1 MIMNN
6 VIDDLKKYVQ
16 NLLNGQGNDINI
28 SVLNTDCSKDEYYK
42 KTVLRLQKNY
52 SLYKQDNNYFND
64 LLIAL
69 REYLIVFKDSLNIND
84 FDIPEDNKFGI
95 IKDEYSNEYFCK
107 MNLPDYLKSELI
119 EPAFLWSDS
128 NIKFIDSNK
137 ENPCLL
143 TDPYIYQLTGYK
155 KFRSEQQKMCVYG
168 ALNTPDGYTTLISL
182 PTGGGKSLITQTVAY
197 QKDGLT
203 IVVVPTVSLAID
215 QERSAK
221 KGIKREIKDS
231 EIFYYTSGKN
241 AVSILNAIRNKTAKL
256 LFISPETLLL
266 NQGFINEIENANQ
279 CKYLKNIVIDEAHI
293 VLDWGALFRVDYQCL
308 ESWKNNLQEMNS
320 SLRTFL
326 LSATF
331 DEKSVRI
338 LKDMFSKDGRWIEV
352 RCDALRKEP
361 RFSYVQAKNVLD
373 KKKKVKELIR
383 LLPHPMIVYVSRP
396 DEAESLKKE
405 LQEEGIYNIR
415 TFTGKTGNKQRKDII
430 DEWIKD
436 DFEIMIAT
444 SAFGVGV
451 DKPDVRT
458 VLHLYLPQNANS
470 YYQELGRGGRDGL
483 PSLSCMCLY
492 YNSDEEITRKRITK
506 QILTS
511 EKIEK
516 RWFSMFNST
525 MTKAIKDLYQID
537 TSVKP
542 SYNDES
548 DEEINEADVKWN
560 VYVLL
565 LLRRR
570 QLLEIISVRRETNSY
585 IFTIKILDN
594 DLLETS
600 VDLNKKVEQIHDEEY
615 KYRIEGFNNIK
626 ESVKNVN
633 QRCWSEMFY
642 DTYHYVDEF
651 CAGCNY
657 HINPMPFKVKH
668 FVEKSIKS
676 PIKEYSKNSYLLG
689 AREEAAIIGNFDDKI
704 IQYLSREGMTV
715 LVANDMDYI
724 ENSSCFDLNSVN
736 VFIIKFNEFYSL
748 ISKQNFYYVSGL
760 IGFLY
765 SGSNDQIFDQF
776 IKVKNY
782 MTKYHCFK
790 AVHILKENVYFD
802 QADKRITE
810 LLDGPTYEPEML
822 LSK

>member
-1 MIMNN
+1 M
-6 VIDDLKKYVQ
+6 
-16 NLLNGQGNDINI
+16 
-28 SVLNTDCSKDEYYK
+28 
-42 KTVLRLQKNY
+42 
-52 SLYKQDNNYFND
+52 
-64 LLIAL
+64 
-69 REYLIVFKDSLNIND
+69 
-84 FDIPEDNKFGI
+84 
-95 IKDEYSNEYFCK
+95 
-107 MNLPDYLKSELI
+107 
-119 EPAFLWSDS
+119 
-128 NIKFIDSNK
+128 
-137 ENPCLL
+137 
-143 TDPYIYQLTGYK
+143 
-155 KFRSEQQKMCVYG
+155 
-168 ALNTPDGYTTLISL
+168 
-182 PTGGGKSLITQTVAY
+182 
-197 QKDGLT
+197 
-203 IVVVPTVSLAID
+203 
-215 QERSAK
+215 
-221 KGIKREIKDS
+221 
-231 EIFYYTSGKN
+231 
-241 AVSILNAIRNKTAKL
+241 NAIHNKTAKL

-279 CKYLKNIVIDEAHI
+279 CRYLKNIVIDEAHI

-331 DEKSVRI
+331 DEKSVNI

-361 RFSYVQAKNVLD
+361 RFTYVQAKNILD
-373 KKKKVKELIR
+373 KKKKEKELIR

-396 DEAESLKKE
+396 DEAESLKKGLE
-405 LQEEGIYNIR
+405 EEGIYNIR
-415 TFTGKTGNKQRKDII
+415 TFTGKTGNNQRKKII
-430 DEWIKD
+430 DEWIQD

-511 EKIEK
+511 EKIIK

-525 MTKAIKDLYQID
+525 LTKAVKDLYQID

-548 DEEINEADVKWN
+548 DEEINEADIKWN

-570 QLLEIISVRRETNSY
+570 RLLEIISVRREINSY
-585 IFTIKILDN
+585 TFTIKILDN
-594 DLLETS
+594 DLLEVS
-600 VDLNKKVEQIHDEEY
+600 DNLNEKVEQIHDEEY
-615 KYRIEGFNNIK
+615 KYRIDGFSKIK
-626 ESVKNVN
+626 DSVKNVN

-642 DTYHYVDEF
+642 DTYHYVDDF
-651 CAGCNY
+651 CAGCDC

-668 FVEKSIKS
+668 YVEKTIDS
-676 PIKEYSKNSYLLG
+676 PLKECSKNSYLLG
-689 AREEAAIIGNFDDKI
+689 AREEAAIVGDFDDSI
-704 IQYLSREGMTV
+704 IRYLNKEGMTV
-715 LVANDMDYI
+715 LVTNDIDYI
-724 ENSSCFDLNSVN
+724 ENNSCYDFKTVN
-736 VFIIKFNEFYSL
+736 VLIIKFNEFYSL
-748 ISKQNFYYVSGL
+748 ISKRNFYYVSGL

-790 AVHILKENVYFD
+790 AVHMLKENVYFD
-802 QADKRITE
+802 QVDKKITE
-810 LLDGPTYEPEML
+810 LMDGPTYEPEML
-822 LSK
+822 LLE

>member
-1 MIMNN
+1 MIMNS
-6 VIDDLKKYVQ
+6 VIDDLKIYVR
-16 NLLNGQGNDINI
+16 NLINGQENDINLSDLKI
-28 SVLNTDCSKDEYYK
+28 NCSKDEYYK

-52 SLYKQDNNYFND
+52 TLYKQDNKYFND
-64 LLIAL
+64 MLIAL
-69 REYLIVFKDSLNIND
+69 REYLIVFKDSLNINN
-84 FDIPEDNKFGI
+84 FDIPEDNNFGI
-95 IKDEYSNEYFCK
+95 IKDEYSSEYFCK
-107 MNLPDYLKSELI
+107 MKLPDYLKSELV
-119 EPAFLWSDS
+119 EPAFLWADS

-137 ENPCLL
+137 ESSCLL
-143 TDPYIYQLTGYK
+143 TDPYIYQLTGFK

-182 PTGGGKSLITQTVAY
+182 PTGGGKSLVTQTVAY
-197 QKDGLT
+197 KKDGLT

-221 KGIKREIKDS
+221 KGIKSETKEN
-231 EIFYYTSGKN
+231 EIFYYTSGKD
-241 AVSILNAIRNKTAKL
+241 ASPILKAIRNKTAKL

-331 DEKSVRI
+331 DEKSVTI

-361 RFSYVQAKNVLD
+361 RFTYVQAKNILD
-373 KKKKVKELIR
+373 KKKKEKELIR

-396 DEAESLKKE
+396 DEAESLKKGLE
-405 LQEEGIYNIR
+405 EEGIYNIR
-415 TFTGKTGNKQRKDII
+415 TFTGNTGNNQRKKII
-430 DEWIKD
+430 DEWIQD

-451 DKPDVRT
+451 DKQDVRT

-511 EKIEK
+511 EKIIK

-525 MTKAIKDLYQID
+525 LTKAVKDVYQID

-548 DEEINEADVKWN
+548 DEEINEADIKWN

-570 QLLEIISVRRETNSY
+570 RLLEIISVRRETNSY
-585 IFTIKILDN
+585 TFTIKILDN
-594 DLLETS
+594 DLLEVS
-600 VDLNKKVEQIHDEEY
+600 DNLNEKVEQIHDEEY
-615 KYRIEGFNNIK
+615 KYRIDGFSKIK
-626 ESVKNVN
+626 DSVKNVN

-642 DTYHYVDEF
+642 DTYHYVDDF
-651 CAGCNY
+651 CAGCDC

-668 FVEKSIKS
+668 YVEKTIDS
-676 PIKEYSKNSYLLG
+676 PLKECSKNSYLLG
-689 AREEAAIIGNFDDKI
+689 AREEAAIVGDFDDSI
-704 IQYLSREGMTV
+704 IRYLNKEGMTV
-715 LVANDMDYI
+715 LVTNDIDYI
-724 ENSSCFDLNSVN
+724 ENNSCYDFKSVN
-736 VFIIKFNEFYSL
+736 VLIIKFNEFYSL
-748 ISKQNFYYVSGL
+748 ISKRNFYYVSGL

-790 AVHILKENVYFD
+790 AVHMLKENVYFD
-802 QADKRITE
+802 QVDKKITE
-810 LLDGPTYEPEML
+810 LMDGPTYEPEML
-822 LSK
+822 LLE

>member
-1 MIMNN
+1 MIMNS
-6 VIDDLKKYVQ
+6 VIDDLKIYVR
-16 NLLNGQGNDINI
+16 NLINGQENDINLSDLKI
-28 SVLNTDCSKDEYYK
+28 NCSKDEYYK

-52 SLYKQDNNYFND
+52 TLYKQDNKYFND
-64 LLIAL
+64 MLIAL
-69 REYLIVFKDSLNIND
+69 REYLIVFKDSLNINN

-95 IKDEYSNEYFCK
+95 IKDEYSSEYFCK
-107 MNLPDYLKSELI
+107 MKLPDYLKSELV
-119 EPAFLWSDS
+119 EPAFLWADS

-137 ENPCLL
+137 ESSCLL

-182 PTGGGKSLITQTVAY
+182 PTGGGKSLVTQTVAY

-221 KGIKREIKDS
+221 KGIKSETKEN
-231 EIFYYTSGKN
+231 EIFYYTSGKD
-241 AVSILNAIRNKTAKL
+241 ASPILKAIRNKTAKL

-331 DEKSVRI
+331 DEKSVTI

-361 RFSYVQAKNVLD
+361 RFTYVQAKNILD
-373 KKKKVKELIR
+373 KKKKEKELIR

-396 DEAESLKKE
+396 DEAESLKKGLE
-405 LQEEGIYNIR
+405 EEGIYNIR
-415 TFTGKTGNKQRKDII
+415 TFTGNTGNNQRKKII
-430 DEWIKD
+430 DEWIQD

-451 DKPDVRT
+451 DKQDVRT

-511 EKIEK
+511 EKIIK

-525 MTKAIKDLYQID
+525 LTKAVKDLYQID

-548 DEEINEADVKWN
+548 DEEINEADIKWN

-570 QLLEIISVRRETNSY
+570 RLLEIISVRRETNSY
-585 IFTIKILDN
+585 TFTIKILDN
-594 DLLETS
+594 DLLEVS
-600 VDLNKKVEQIHDEEY
+600 DNLNEKVEQIHDEEY
-615 KYRIEGFNNIK
+615 KYRIDGFSKIK
-626 ESVKNVN
+626 DSVKNVN

-642 DTYHYVDEF
+642 DTYHYVDDF
-651 CAGCNY
+651 CAGCDC

-668 FVEKSIKS
+668 YVEKTIDS
-676 PIKEYSKNSYLLG
+676 PLKECSKNSYLLG
-689 AREEAAIIGNFDDKI
+689 AREEAAIVGDFDDSI
-704 IQYLSREGMTV
+704 IRYLNKEGMTV
-715 LVANDMDYI
+715 LVTNDIDYI
-724 ENSSCFDLNSVN
+724 ENNSCYDFKSVN
-736 VFIIKFNEFYSL
+736 VLIIKFNEFYSL
-748 ISKQNFYYVSGL
+748 ISKRNFYYVSGL

-790 AVHILKENVYFD
+790 AVHMLKENVYFD
-802 QADKRITE
+802 QVDKKITE
-810 LLDGPTYEPEML
+810 LMDGPTYEPEML
-822 LSK
+822 LLE

>member
-1 MIMNN
+1 MIMNS
-6 VIDDLKKYVQ
+6 VIDDLKIYVR
-16 NLLNGQGNDINI
+16 NLINGQENDINLSDLKI
-28 SVLNTDCSKDEYYK
+28 NCSKDEYYK

-52 SLYKQDNNYFND
+52 TLYKQDNKYFND
-64 LLIAL
+64 MLIAL
-69 REYLIVFKDSLNIND
+69 REYLIVFKDSLNINN

-95 IKDEYSNEYFCK
+95 IKDEYSSEYFCK
-107 MNLPDYLKSELI
+107 MKLPDYLKSELV
-119 EPAFLWSDS
+119 EPAFLWADS

-137 ENPCLL
+137 ESSCLL

-182 PTGGGKSLITQTVAY
+182 PTGGGKSLVTQTVAY

-221 KGIKREIKDS
+221 KGIKSETKEN
-231 EIFYYTSGKN
+231 EIFYYTSGKD
-241 AVSILNAIRNKTAKL
+241 ASPILKAIRNKTAKL

-331 DEKSVRI
+331 DEKSVTI

-361 RFSYVQAKNVLD
+361 RFTYVQAKNILD
-373 KKKKVKELIR
+373 KKKKEKELIR

-396 DEAESLKKE
+396 DEAESLKKGLE
-405 LQEEGIYNIR
+405 EEGIYNIR
-415 TFTGKTGNKQRKDII
+415 TFTGNTRNNQRKNII
-430 DEWIKD
+430 DEWIQD

-451 DKPDVRT
+451 DKQDVRT

-511 EKIEK
+511 EKIIK

-525 MTKAIKDLYQID
+525 LTKAVKDLYQID

-548 DEEINEADVKWN
+548 DEEINEADIKWN

-570 QLLEIISVRRETNSY
+570 RLLEIISVRRETNSY
-585 IFTIKILDN
+585 TFTIKILDN
-594 DLLETS
+594 DLLEVS
-600 VDLNKKVEQIHDEEY
+600 DNLNEKVEQIHDEEY
-615 KYRIEGFNNIK
+615 KYRIDGFSKIK
-626 ESVKNVN
+626 DSVKNVN

-642 DTYHYVDEF
+642 DTYHYVDDF
-651 CAGCNY
+651 CAGCDC

-668 FVEKSIKS
+668 YVEKTIDS
-676 PIKEYSKNSYLLG
+676 PLKECSKNSYLLG
-689 AREEAAIIGNFDDKI
+689 AREEAAIVGDFDDSI
-704 IQYLSREGMTV
+704 IRYLNKEGMTV
-715 LVANDMDYI
+715 LVTNDIDYI
-724 ENSSCFDLNSVN
+724 ENNSCYDFKSVN
-736 VFIIKFNEFYSL
+736 VLIIKFNEFYSL
-748 ISKQNFYYVSGL
+748 ISKRNFYYVSGL

-790 AVHILKENVYFD
+790 AVHMLKENVYFD
-802 QADKRITE
+802 QVDKKITE
-810 LLDGPTYEPEML
+810 LMDGPTYEPEML
-822 LSK
+822 LLE

>member
-1 MIMNN
+1 MIMNS
-6 VIDDLKKYVQ
+6 VIDDLKIYVR
-16 NLLNGQGNDINI
+16 NLINGQENDINLSDLKI
-28 SVLNTDCSKDEYYK
+28 NCSKDEYYK

-52 SLYKQDNNYFND
+52 TLYKQDNKYFND
-64 LLIAL
+64 MLIAL
-69 REYLIVFKDSLNIND
+69 REYLIVFKDSLNINN
-84 FDIPEDNKFGI
+84 FDIPEDNNFGI
-95 IKDEYSNEYFCK
+95 IKDEYSSEYFCK
-107 MNLPDYLKSELI
+107 MKLPDYLKSELV
-119 EPAFLWSDS
+119 EPAFLWADS

-137 ENPCLL
+137 ESSCLL
-143 TDPYIYQLTGYK
+143 TDPYIYQLTGFK

-182 PTGGGKSLITQTVAY
+182 PTGGGKSLVTQIVAY

-221 KGIKREIKDS
+221 KGIKSETKEN
-231 EIFYYTSGKN
+231 EIFYYTSGKD
-241 AVSILNAIRNKTAKL
+241 ASPILKAIRNKTAKL

-331 DEKSVRI
+331 DEKSVTI

-361 RFSYVQAKNVLD
+361 RFTYVQAKNILD
-373 KKKKVKELIR
+373 KKKKEKELIR

-396 DEAESLKKE
+396 DEAESLKKGLE
-405 LQEEGIYNIR
+405 EEGIYNIR
-415 TFTGKTGNKQRKDII
+415 TFTGNTGNNQRKKII
-430 DEWIKD
+430 DEWIQD

-451 DKPDVRT
+451 DKQDVRT

-511 EKIEK
+511 EKIIK

-525 MTKAIKDLYQID
+525 LTKAVKDLYQID

-548 DEEINEADVKWN
+548 DEEINEADIKWN

-570 QLLEIISVRRETNSY
+570 RLLEIISVRRETNSY
-585 IFTIKILDN
+585 TFTIKILDN
-594 DLLETS
+594 DLLEVS
-600 VDLNKKVEQIHDEEY
+600 DNLNEKVEQIHDEEY
-615 KYRIEGFNNIK
+615 KYRIDGFSKIK
-626 ESVKNVN
+626 DSVKNVN

-642 DTYHYVDEF
+642 DTYHYVDDF
-651 CAGCNY
+651 CAGCDC

-668 FVEKSIKS
+668 YVEKTIDS
-676 PIKEYSKNSYLLG
+676 PLKECSKNSYLLG
-689 AREEAAIIGNFDDKI
+689 AREEAAIVGDFDDSI
-704 IQYLSREGMTV
+704 IRYLNKEGMTV
-715 LVANDMDYI
+715 LVTNDIDYI
-724 ENSSCFDLNSVN
+724 ENNSCYDFKSVN
-736 VFIIKFNEFYSL
+736 VLIIKFNEFYSL
-748 ISKQNFYYVSGL
+748 ISKRNFYYVSGL

-790 AVHILKENVYFD
+790 AVHMLKENVYFD
-802 QADKRITE
+802 QVDKKITE
-810 LLDGPTYEPEML
+810 LMDGPTYEPEML
-822 LSK
+822 LLE

>member
-1 MIMNN
+1 MIMNS
-6 VIDDLKKYVQ
+6 VIDDLKIYVR
-16 NLLNGQGNDINI
+16 NLINGQENDINLSDLKI
-28 SVLNTDCSKDEYYK
+28 NCSKDEYYK

-52 SLYKQDNNYFND
+52 TLYKQDNKYFND
-64 LLIAL
+64 MLIAL
-69 REYLIVFKDSLNIND
+69 REYLIVFKDSLNINN
-84 FDIPEDNKFGI
+84 FDIPEDNNFGI
-95 IKDEYSNEYFCK
+95 IKDEYSSEYFCK
-107 MNLPDYLKSELI
+107 MKLPDYLKSELV
-119 EPAFLWSDS
+119 EPAFLWADS

-137 ENPCLL
+137 ESSCLL
-143 TDPYIYQLTGYK
+143 TDPYIYQLTGFK

-182 PTGGGKSLITQTVAY
+182 PTGGGKSLVTQTVAY

-221 KGIKREIKDS
+221 KGIKSETKEN
-231 EIFYYTSGKN
+231 EIFYYTCGKD
-241 AVSILNAIRNKTAKL
+241 ASPILKAIRNKTAKL

-331 DEKSVRI
+331 DEKSVTI

-361 RFSYVQAKNVLD
+361 RFTYVQAKNILD
-373 KKKKVKELIR
+373 KKKKEKELIR

-396 DEAESLKKE
+396 DEAESLKKGLE
-405 LQEEGIYNIR
+405 EEGIYNIR
-415 TFTGKTGNKQRKDII
+415 TFTGNTGNNQRKKII
-430 DEWIKD
+430 DEWIQD

-451 DKPDVRT
+451 DKQDVRT

-511 EKIEK
+511 EKIIK

-525 MTKAIKDLYQID
+525 LTKAVKDLYQID

-548 DEEINEADVKWN
+548 DEEINEADIKWN

-570 QLLEIISVRRETNSY
+570 RLLEIISVRRETNSY
-585 IFTIKILDN
+585 TFTIKILDN
-594 DLLETS
+594 DLLEVS
-600 VDLNKKVEQIHDEEY
+600 DNLNEKVEQIHDEEY
-615 KYRIEGFNNIK
+615 KYRIDGFSKIK
-626 ESVKNVN
+626 DSVKNVN

-642 DTYHYVDEF
+642 DTYHYVDDF
-651 CAGCNY
+651 CAGCDC

-668 FVEKSIKS
+668 YVEKTIDS
-676 PIKEYSKNSYLLG
+676 PLKECSKNSYLLG
-689 AREEAAIIGNFDDKI
+689 AREEAAIVGDFDDSI
-704 IQYLSREGMTV
+704 IRYLNKEGMTV
-715 LVANDMDYI
+715 LVTNDIDYI
-724 ENSSCFDLNSVN
+724 ENNSCYDFKSVN
-736 VFIIKFNEFYSL
+736 VLIIKFNEFYSL
-748 ISKQNFYYVSGL
+748 ISKRNFYYVSGL

-790 AVHILKENVYFD
+790 AVHMLKENVYFD
-802 QADKRITE
+802 QVDKKITE
-810 LLDGPTYEPEML
+810 LMDGPTYEPEML
-822 LSK
+822 LLE

>member
-1 MIMNN
+1 MNS
-6 VIDDLKKYVQ
+6 VIDDLKIYVR
-16 NLLNGQGNDINI
+16 NLINGQENDINLSDLKI
-28 SVLNTDCSKDEYYK
+28 NCSKDEYYK

-52 SLYKQDNNYFND
+52 TLYKQDNKYFND
-64 LLIAL
+64 MLIAL
-69 REYLIVFKDSLNIND
+69 REYLIVFKDSLNINN

-95 IKDEYSNEYFCK
+95 IKDEYSSEYFCK
-107 MNLPDYLKSELI
+107 MKLPDYLKSELV
-119 EPAFLWSDS
+119 EPAFLWADS

-137 ENPCLL
+137 ESSCLL

-182 PTGGGKSLITQTVAY
+182 PTGGGKSLVTQTVAY

-221 KGIKREIKDS
+221 KGIKSETKEN
-231 EIFYYTSGKN
+231 EIFYYTSGKD
-241 AVSILNAIRNKTAKL
+241 ASPILKAIRNKMAKL

-331 DEKSVRI
+331 DEKSVTI

-361 RFSYVQAKNVLD
+361 RFTYVQAKNILD
-373 KKKKVKELIR
+373 KKKKEKELIR

-396 DEAESLKKE
+396 DEAESLKKGLE
-405 LQEEGIYNIR
+405 EEGIYNIR
-415 TFTGKTGNKQRKDII
+415 TFTGNTGNNQRKKII
-430 DEWIKD
+430 DEWIQD

-451 DKPDVRT
+451 DKQDVRT

-511 EKIEK
+511 EKIIK

-525 MTKAIKDLYQID
+525 LTKAVKDLYQID

-548 DEEINEADVKWN
+548 DEEINEADIKWN

-570 QLLEIISVRRETNSY
+570 RLLEIISVRRETNSY

-594 DLLETS
+594 DLLEVS
-600 VDLNKKVEQIHDEEY
+600 DNLNEKVEQIHDEEY
-615 KYRIEGFNNIK
+615 KYRIDGFSKIK
-626 ESVKNVN
+626 DSVKNVN

-642 DTYHYVDEF
+642 DTYHYVDDF
-651 CAGCNY
+651 CAGCDC

-668 FVEKSIKS
+668 YVEKTIDS
-676 PIKEYSKNSYLLG
+676 PLKECSKNSYLLG
-689 AREEAAIIGNFDDKI
+689 AREEAAIVGDFDDSI
-704 IQYLSREGMTV
+704 IRYLNKEGMTV
-715 LVANDMDYI
+715 LVTNDIDYI
-724 ENSSCFDLNSVN
+724 ENNSCYDFKSVN
-736 VFIIKFNEFYSL
+736 VLIIKFNEFYSL
-748 ISKQNFYYVSGL
+748 ISKRNFYYVSGL

-790 AVHILKENVYFD
+790 AVHMLKENVYFD
-802 QADKRITE
+802 QVDKKITE
-810 LLDGPTYEPEML
+810 LMDGPTYEPEML
-822 LSK
+822 LLE

>member
-1 MIMNN
+1 MIMNS
-6 VIDDLKKYVQ
+6 VIDDLKIYVR
-16 NLLNGQGNDINI
+16 NLINGQENDINLSDLKI
-28 SVLNTDCSKDEYYK
+28 NCSKDEYYK

-52 SLYKQDNNYFND
+52 TLYKQDNKYFND
-64 LLIAL
+64 MLIAL
-69 REYLIVFKDSLNIND
+69 REYLIVFKDSLNINN

-95 IKDEYSNEYFCK
+95 IKDEYSSEYFCK
-107 MNLPDYLKSELI
+107 MKLPDYLKSELV
-119 EPAFLWSDS
+119 EPAFLWADS

-137 ENPCLL
+137 ESSCLL

-182 PTGGGKSLITQTVAY
+182 PTGGGKSLVTQTVAY

-221 KGIKREIKDS
+221 KGIKSETKEN
-231 EIFYYTSGKN
+231 EIFYYTSGKD
-241 AVSILNAIRNKTAKL
+241 ASPILKAIRNKTAKL

-331 DEKSVRI
+331 DEKSVTI

-361 RFSYVQAKNVLD
+361 RFTYVQAKNILD
-373 KKKKVKELIR
+373 KKKKEKELIR

-396 DEAESLKKE
+396 DEAESLKKGLE
-405 LQEEGIYNIR
+405 EEGIYNIR
-415 TFTGKTGNKQRKDII
+415 TFTGNTGNNQRKKII
-430 DEWIKD
+430 DEWIQD

-451 DKPDVRT
+451 DKQDVRT

-511 EKIEK
+511 EKIIK

-525 MTKAIKDLYQID
+525 LTKAVKDLYQID

-548 DEEINEADVKWN
+548 DEEINEADIKWN

-570 QLLEIISVRRETNSY
+570 RLLEIISVRRETNSY
-585 IFTIKILDN
+585 TFTIKILDN
-594 DLLETS
+594 DLLEVS
-600 VDLNKKVEQIHDEEY
+600 DNLNEKVEQIHDEEY
-615 KYRIEGFNNIK
+615 KYRIDGFSKIK
-626 ESVKNVN
+626 DSVKNVN

-642 DTYHYVDEF
+642 DTYHYVDDF
-651 CAGCNY
+651 CAGCDC

-668 FVEKSIKS
+668 YVEKTIDS
-676 PIKEYSKNSYLLG
+676 PLKECSKNNYLLG
-689 AREEAAIIGNFDDKI
+689 AREEAAIVGDFDDSI
-704 IQYLSREGMTV
+704 IRYLNKEGMTV
-715 LVANDMDYI
+715 LVTNDIDYI
-724 ENSSCFDLNSVN
+724 ENNSCYDFKSVN
-736 VFIIKFNEFYSL
+736 VLIIKFNEFYSL
-748 ISKQNFYYVSGL
+748 ISKRNFYYVSGL

-790 AVHILKENVYFD
+790 AVHMLKENVYFD
-802 QADKRITE
+802 QVDKKITE
-810 LLDGPTYEPEML
+810 LMDGPTYEPEML
-822 LSK
+822 LLE

>member
-1 MIMNN
+1 MIMNS
-6 VIDDLKKYVQ
+6 VIDDLKIYVR
-16 NLLNGQGNDINI
+16 NLINGQENDINLSGLKI
-28 SVLNTDCSKDEYYK
+28 NCSKDEYYK
-42 KTVLRLQKNY
+42 KTVLRLKKNY
-52 SLYKQDNNYFND
+52 TLYKQDNKYFND
-64 LLIAL
+64 MLIAL
-69 REYLIVFKDSLNIND
+69 REYLIVFKDSLNINN
-84 FDIPEDNKFGI
+84 FDIPEDNEFGI
-95 IKDEYSNEYFCK
+95 IKDEYSSEYFCK
-107 MNLPDYLKSELI
+107 IKLPDYLKSELV

-128 NIKFIDSNK
+128 NTRFIDSNK
-137 ENPCLL
+137 ESSCLL

-182 PTGGGKSLITQTVAY
+182 PTGGGKSLVTQTVAY

-221 KGIKREIKDS
+221 KGIKSETKEN
-231 EIFYYTSGKN
+231 EIFYYTSGKD
-241 AVSILNAIRNKTAKL
+241 ASPILKAIRNKTAKL

-331 DEKSVRI
+331 DEKSVNI
-338 LKDMFSKDGRWIEV
+338 LKDMFSKDGHWIEV

-361 RFSYVQAKNVLD
+361 RFTYVQAKNIFD
-373 KKKKVKELIR
+373 KKKKEKELIQ

-405 LQEEGIYNIR
+405 LEEEGIYNIR
-415 TFTGKTGNKQRKDII
+415 TFTGKTGNNQRKKII
-430 DEWIKD
+430 DEWIQD

-511 EKIEK
+511 EKIIK

-525 MTKAIKDLYQID
+525 MTKAVKDLYQID

-548 DEEINEADVKWN
+548 DEEINEADIKWN

-570 QLLEIISVRRETNSY
+570 RLLEIISVRREVNSY

-594 DLLETS
+594 DLLEVS
-600 VDLNKKVEQIHDEEY
+600 SNLNKKVEQIHDEEY
-615 KYRIEGFNNIK
+615 KYRIDGFSKIK
-626 ESVKNVN
+626 DSVKNVD

-651 CAGCNY
+651 CAGCDY
-657 HINPMPFKVKH
+657 HINPIPFKVKH
-668 FVEKSIKS
+668 SVEKTIES
-676 PIKEYSKNSYLLG
+676 PLKECSKNSYLLG
-689 AREEAAIIGNFDDKI
+689 TREEAAIIGNFDDKI
-704 IQYLSREGMTV
+704 IRYLNKEGMTV
-715 LVANDMDYI
+715 LVTNDIDYI
-724 ENSSCFDLNSVN
+724 ENSSCFNFKSVN
-736 VFIIKFNEFYSL
+736 VLIIKFNEFYSL

-765 SGSNDQIFDQF
+765 SGSNDQIFDHF

-790 AVHILKENVYFD
+790 AVHILKENVYFE
-802 QADKRITE
+802 QVDKNIKE
-810 LLDGPTYEPEML
+810 LLDGPTYDPEML
-822 LSK
+822 LS

>member
-1 MIMNN
+1 MIMNS
-6 VIDDLKKYVQ
+6 VIDDLKKYVR
-16 NLLNGQGNDINI
+16 NLINGQGNDINI
-28 SVLNTDCSKDEYYK
+28 SDLKIDCSKDEYYK
-42 KTVLRLQKNY
+42 KTVFRLQKTY
-52 SLYKQDNNYFND
+52 SLYKQDNKYFND

-69 REYLIVFKDSLNIND
+69 REYLIVFKDSLNINN
-84 FDIPEDNKFGI
+84 FVIPEDNKFGI
-95 IKDEYSNEYFCK
+95 MKDEYSNEYFCK
-107 MNLPDYLKSELI
+107 MNLPDYLKSELV

-128 NIKFIDSNK
+128 SIKFIDSNK
-137 ENPCLL
+137 ESPCLL

-197 QKDGLT
+197 QKNGLT

-221 KGIKREIKDS
+221 KGIKSETKEN
-231 EIFYYTSGKN
+231 EIFYYTSGKD
-241 AVSILNAIRNKTAKL
+241 ASPILNAIRNKTAKL

-331 DEKSVRI
+331 DEKSVNI
-338 LKDMFSKDGRWIEV
+338 LKDMFSKGGRWIEV

-361 RFSYVQAKNVLD
+361 RFTYVQAKNNFD
-373 KKKKVKELIR
+373 KKKKEKELIR

-396 DEAESLKKE
+396 DEAESLKNE
-405 LQEEGIYNIR
+405 LEEEGIYNIR
-415 TFTGKTGNKQRKDII
+415 TFTGNTGNKQRKDII
-430 DEWIKD
+430 NEWIKD

-492 YNSDEEITRKRITK
+492 YNSDKEITRKRITK

-511 EKIEK
+511 EKIIK

-525 MTKAIKDLYQID
+525 KTKAIKDLYQID

-542 SYNDES
+542 SYNDDS

-570 QLLEIISVRRETNSY
+570 QLLDIISVRRETNLY
-585 IFTIKILDN
+585 IFIIKILDN
-594 DLLETS
+594 DLLEMS

-615 KYRIEGFNNIK
+615 KYRIDGFKKIDD
-626 ESVKNVN
+626 SVKNVGKI
-633 QRCWSEMFY
+633 CWSEMFCE
-642 DTYHYVDEF
+642 TYHYVEKF
-651 CAGCNY
+651 CAGCDCDT
-657 HINPMPFKVKH
+657 NPMTFEVKH
-668 FVEKSIKS
+668 FVEKSISS
-676 PIKEYSKNSYLLG
+676 PIKECSKDSYLLG
-689 AREEAAIIGNFDDKI
+689 AREEAVIIGDFDEKI
-704 IQYLSREGMTV
+704 IRYLNKEGMTV
-715 LVANDMDYI
+715 LVTNDIDYI
-724 ENSSCFDLNSVN
+724 ENSSCFDFKSVN
-736 VFIIKFNEFYSL
+736 VLIIKFNEFYSL
-748 ISKQNFYYVSGL
+748 ISKKDFYYVSGL

-765 SGSNDQIFDQF
+765 SGSTDQIHTQF

-782 MTKYHCFK
+782 MANYHCFK
-790 AVHILKENVYFD
+790 AVHMLKENVYFE
-802 QADKRITE
+802 QVDKNISE
-810 LLDGPTYEPEML
+810 LIDGPTYDPEML
-822 LSK
+822 LSE

>member
-1 MIMNN
+1 MIMNS
-6 VIDDLKKYVQ
+6 VIDDLKIYVR
-16 NLLNGQGNDINI
+16 NLINGQENDINLSDLKI
-28 SVLNTDCSKDEYYK
+28 NCSKDEYYK

-52 SLYKQDNNYFND
+52 TLYKQDNKYFND
-64 LLIAL
+64 MLIAL
-69 REYLIVFKDSLNIND
+69 REYLIVFKDSLNINN

-95 IKDEYSNEYFCK
+95 IKDEYSSEYFCK
-107 MNLPDYLKSELI
+107 MKLPDYLKSELV
-119 EPAFLWSDS
+119 EPAFLWADS

-137 ENPCLL
+137 ESSCLL
-143 TDPYIYQLTGYK
+143 TDPYIYQLTGFK

-182 PTGGGKSLITQTVAY
+182 PTGGGKSLVTQTVAY

-221 KGIKREIKDS
+221 KGIKSETKEN
-231 EIFYYTSGKN
+231 EIFYYTSGKD
-241 AVSILNAIRNKTAKL
+241 ASPILKAIRNKTAKL

-331 DEKSVRI
+331 DEKSVTI

-361 RFSYVQAKNVLD
+361 RFTYVQAKNILD
-373 KKKKVKELIR
+373 KKKKEKELIR

-396 DEAESLKKE
+396 DEAESLKKGLE
-405 LQEEGIYNIR
+405 EEGIYNIR
-415 TFTGKTGNKQRKDII
+415 TFTGNTGNNQRKKII
-430 DEWIKD
+430 DEWIQD

-451 DKPDVRT
+451 DKQDVRT

-511 EKIEK
+511 EKIIK

-525 MTKAIKDLYQID
+525 LTKAVKDLYQID

-548 DEEINEADVKWN
+548 DEEINEADIKWN

-570 QLLEIISVRRETNSY
+570 RLLEIISVRRETNSY
-585 IFTIKILDN
+585 TFTIKILDN
-594 DLLETS
+594 DLLEVS
-600 VDLNKKVEQIHDEEY
+600 ENLNEKVEQIHDEEY
-615 KYRIEGFNNIK
+615 KYRIDGFSKIK
-626 ESVKNVN
+626 DSVKNVN

-642 DTYHYVDEF
+642 DTYHYVDDF
-651 CAGCNY
+651 CAGCDC

-668 FVEKSIKS
+668 YVEKTIDS
-676 PIKEYSKNSYLLG
+676 PLKECSKNSYLLG
-689 AREEAAIIGNFDDKI
+689 AREEAAIVGDFDDSI
-704 IQYLSREGMTV
+704 IRYLNKEGMTV
-715 LVANDMDYI
+715 LVTNDIDYI
-724 ENSSCFDLNSVN
+724 ENNSCYDFKSVN
-736 VFIIKFNEFYSL
+736 VLIIKFNEFYSL
-748 ISKQNFYYVSGL
+748 ISKRNFYYVSGL

-790 AVHILKENVYFD
+790 AVHMLKENVYFD
-802 QADKRITE
+802 QVDKKITE
-810 LLDGPTYEPEML
+810 LMDGPTYEPEML
-822 LSK
+822 LLE

>member
-1 MIMNN
+1 MIMNS
-6 VIDDLKKYVQ
+6 VIDDLKIYVR
-16 NLLNGQGNDINI
+16 NLINGQENDINLSDLKI
-28 SVLNTDCSKDEYYK
+28 NCSKDEYYK

-52 SLYKQDNNYFND
+52 TLYKQDNKYFND
-64 LLIAL
+64 MLIAL
-69 REYLIVFKDSLNIND
+69 REYLIVFKDSLNINN

-95 IKDEYSNEYFCK
+95 IKDEYSSEYFCK
-107 MNLPDYLKSELI
+107 MKLPDYLKSELV
-119 EPAFLWSDS
+119 EPAFLWADS

-137 ENPCLL
+137 ESSCLL

-182 PTGGGKSLITQTVAY
+182 PTGGGKSLVTQTVAY

-221 KGIKREIKDS
+221 KGIKSETKEN
-231 EIFYYTSGKN
+231 EIFYYTSGKD
-241 AVSILNAIRNKTAKL
+241 ASPILKAIRNKTAKL

-331 DEKSVRI
+331 DEKSVTI

-361 RFSYVQAKNVLD
+361 RFTYVQAKNNLD
-373 KKKKVKELIR
+373 KKKKEKELIR

-396 DEAESLKKE
+396 DEAESLKKGLE
-405 LQEEGIYNIR
+405 EEGIYNIR
-415 TFTGKTGNKQRKDII
+415 TFTGNTGNNQRKKII
-430 DEWIKD
+430 DEWIQD

-451 DKPDVRT
+451 DKQDVRT

-511 EKIEK
+511 EKIIK

-525 MTKAIKDLYQID
+525 LTKAVKDLYQID

-548 DEEINEADVKWN
+548 DEEINEADIKWN

-570 QLLEIISVRRETNSY
+570 RLLEIISVRRETNSY
-585 IFTIKILDN
+585 TFTIKILDN
-594 DLLETS
+594 DLLEVS
-600 VDLNKKVEQIHDEEY
+600 DNLNEKVEQIHDEEY
-615 KYRIEGFNNIK
+615 KYRIDGFSKIK
-626 ESVKNVN
+626 DSVKNVN

-642 DTYHYVDEF
+642 DTYHYVDDF
-651 CAGCNY
+651 CAGCDC

-668 FVEKSIKS
+668 YVEKTIDS
-676 PIKEYSKNSYLLG
+676 PLKECSKNSYLLG
-689 AREEAAIIGNFDDKI
+689 AREEAAIVGDFDDSI
-704 IQYLSREGMTV
+704 IRYLNKEGMTV
-715 LVANDMDYI
+715 LVTNDIDYI
-724 ENSSCFDLNSVN
+724 ENNSCYDFKSVN
-736 VFIIKFNEFYSL
+736 VLIIKFNEFYSL
-748 ISKQNFYYVSGL
+748 ISKRNFYYVSGL

-790 AVHILKENVYFD
+790 AVHMLKENVYFD
-802 QADKRITE
+802 QVDKKITE
-810 LLDGPTYEPEML
+810 LMDGPTYEPEML
-822 LSK
+822 LLE